1 MDTLSVISNF
11 EKQRIIV
18 IGDIMLDRFIAGSVS
33 RISPEAPVPVLKSK
47 DELIS
52 IGGAGNVAVNLMS
65 LGACVKIFGVTG
77 NDDDSN
83 KLSELLKQT
92 EIDSDDIITDPE
104 RITTTKTR
112 IISRNQQILRID
124 HEQINP
130 ISIITRKKIVRSYI
144 DSINKFKPDG
154 IIISDYAKGLMT
166 RELCKE
172 IIKHPKVKNIFVA
185 VDPKGRDFTK
195 YKGASMITP
204 NQTEAEEVCGF
215 NIVGEATIKKAMKKL
230 IKITGIDN
238 IIITRGKEGISY
250 CVRGE
255 NINTVHSNAREIFD
269 VTGAG
274 DTVVSVLTLS
284 YLSSKSW
291 EESVRIANA
300 AAGVVVGRV
309 GTVSVTQRDLL
320 NAFVNN
326 RNLKL
331 EKIVS
336 RNFLLEL
343 LSQLRKEKKK
353 ITFTNGCF
361 DLFHKGHLH
370 LLNEA
375 KNFGDILIVG
385 VNDDDSVKRIKGE
398 QRPYIPALD
407 RARMIAELECV
418 DFVVVF
424 AEDTPLE
431 LIKMIKPDIL
441 VKGSDYKHKKVIGS
455 EFVEG
460 YGGKVKF
467 IEQLTGIS
475 TSTLLSKIRHS
486 N

>member
-18 IGDIMLDRFIAGSVS
+18 IGDIMLDRFITGSVS
-33 RISPEAPVPVLKSK
+33 RISPEAPVPVLKAK
-47 DELIS
+47 DERIS
-52 IGGAGNVAVNLMS
+52 IGGAGNVAVNLIG
-65 LGACVKIFGVTG
+65 LGASVKIFGVLG
-77 NDDDSN
+77 NDDN
-83 KLSELLKQT
+83 GKKLSELLRQT
-92 EIDSDDIITDPE
+92 EIDSNDLITDPE

-112 IISRNQQILRID
+112 IISRNQQIVRID

-130 ISIITRKKIVRSYI
+130 ISDITRKKIVRSYI
-144 DSINKFKPDG
+144 NSIDKFRPDG
-154 IIISDYAKGLMT
+154 IIISDYAKGMMT
-166 RELCKE
+166 GEVCKE
-172 IIKHPKVKNIFVA
+172 IIRHTRVKKIFVA
-185 VDPKGRDFTK
+185 VDPKGKDFAK
-195 YKGASMITP
+195 YNGASVITP

-215 NIVGEATIKKAMKKL
+215 SFVGEATIKKAMKKL

-255 NINTVHSNAREIFD
+255 NTKTIHSNAREIFD

-284 YLSSKSW
+284 YLSSESW
-291 EESVRIANA
+291 EDSVRIANA
-300 AAGVVVGRV
+300 AAGIVVGRV
-309 GTVSVTQRDLL
+309 GTVSLTQRDLL
-320 NAFVNN
+320 NAFVND

-331 EKIVS
+331 QKIVS
-336 RNFLLEL
+336 RKSLYEL
-343 LSQLRKEKKK
+343 LLQLRKEKKK

-385 VNDDDSVKRIKGE
+385 VNDDDSVRRIKGE
-398 QRPYIPALD
+398 ERPYIPALD

-418 DFVVVF
+418 NFVVVF
-424 AEDTPLE
+424 PEDTPLE
-431 LIKMIKPDIL
+431 LIKMIRPDMLI
-441 VKGSDYKHKKVIGS
+441 KGSDYKHEKVIGS
-455 EFVEG
+455 EFVES
-460 YGGKVKF
+460 YGGEVRF
-467 IEQLTGIS
+467 IEQLKGIS
-475 TSTLLSKIRHS
+475 TSTLLSKIRNS

>member
-11 EKQRIIV
+11 KKQRIIV
-18 IGDIMLDRFIAGSVS
+18 IGDIMLDRFITGIVS
-33 RISPEAPVPVLKSK
+33 RISPEAPVPVLKAK
-47 DELIS
+47 DERVS
-52 IGGAGNVAVNLMS
+52 IGGAGNVAINLIS
-65 LGACVKIFGVTG
+65 LGASVKIFGILG
-77 NDDDSN
+77 NDDNGN

-92 EIDSDDIITDPE
+92 DIDSNDLITDPE

-112 IISRNQQILRID
+112 IITRNQQIVRID
-124 HEQINP
+124 YEQNNP
-130 ISIITRKKIVRSYI
+130 ISDITRKKMARSYLSSM
-144 DSINKFKPDG
+144 DKFKPDG
-154 IIISDYAKGLMT
+154 IIISDYAKGLIT
-166 RELCKE
+166 KELCKE
-172 IIKHPKVKNIFVA
+172 IMKLPKVKNIFVA
-185 VDPKGRDFTK
+185 VDPKGKDFTK
-195 YKGASMITP
+195 YKGASVITP

-215 NIVGEATIKKAMKKL
+215 NIVDEATLKKAMKKL

-250 CVRGE
+250 CVKGG
-255 NINTVHSNAREIFD
+255 NTKTVRSNAREIFD

-274 DTVVSVLTLS
+274 DTVISVLTLS
-284 YLSSKSW
+284 FLSSKSW
-291 EESVRIANA
+291 QDSVRIANA
-300 AAGVVVGRV
+300 AAGMAVERV

-320 NAFVNN
+320 DAFGNN
-326 RNLKL
+326 RNLKPQ
-331 EKIVS
+331 KIVS
-336 RNFLLEL
+336 RKSLFEL
-343 LSQLRKEKKK
+343 LSHLRKEKKK

-375 KNFGDILIVG
+375 KNFGDVLIVG

-398 QRPYIPALD
+398 ERPYTPALD
-407 RARMIAELECV
+407 RAEMIAELECV
-418 DFVVVF
+418 NFVVVF
-424 AEDTPLE
+424 PEDSPLE

-441 VKGSDYKHKKVIGS
+441 IKGSDYEHEKVIGS
-455 EFVEG
+455 EFVES

-467 IEQLTGIS
+467 IEQLKGIS

>member
-33 RISPEAPVPVLKSK
+33 RISPEAPVPVLKAK
-47 DELIS
+47 DERIS

-65 LGACVKIFGVTG
+65 LGACVKIFGVIG
-77 NDDDSN
+77 NDDDGN

-130 ISIITRKKIVRSYI
+130 ISDITRKKMVRSYI
-144 DSINKFKPDG
+144 ASINKFKPDG

-195 YKGASMITP
+195 YKGASVITP

-215 NIVGEATIKKAMKKL
+215 NIVGEATIKKVLKKL
-230 IKITGIDN
+230 SKITGIDN

-255 NINTVHSNAREIFD
+255 NINTVRSNAREIFD

-309 GTVSVTQRDLL
+309 GTVNVTQRDLL
-320 NAFVNN
+320 NAFANN

-336 RNFLLEL
+336 LNFLLEL

-370 LLNEA
+370 LLNQA

-418 DFVVVF
+418 NFVVVF

-467 IEQLTGIS
+467 IEQLKGIS

-486 N
+486 K

>member
-33 RISPEAPVPVLKSK
+33 RISPEAPVPVLKAK
-47 DELIS
+47 DERIS
-52 IGGAGNVAVNLMS
+52 IGGAGNVAVNLIS
-65 LGACVKIFGVTG
+65 LGGCVKIFGVIG
-77 NDDDSN
+77 NDDDGN

-92 EIDSDDIITDPE
+92 EIDSNDIITDPE

-124 HEQINP
+124 HEQTNP
-130 ISIITRKKIVRSYI
+130 ISDITRKKIVRSFTN
-144 DSINKFKPDG
+144 SINKFKPDG
-154 IIISDYAKGLMT
+154 ILISDYAKGLLT
-166 RELCKE
+166 SELCKE

-195 YKGASMITP
+195 YKGATVITP
-204 NQTEAEEVCGF
+204 NQAEAEEVCGF
-215 NIVGEATIKKAMKKL
+215 SIVGEATIKKAMKKL
-230 IKITGIDN
+230 IKLTGIDN
-238 IIITRGKEGISY
+238 IIITRGNEGISY
-250 CVRGE
+250 SVRGE
-255 NINTVHSNAREIFD
+255 NIKTVHSNAREIFD

-284 YLSSKSW
+284 YLSSNSW
-291 EESVRIANA
+291 GDSVRIANA
-300 AAGVVVGRV
+300 AAGMVVGRV

-331 EKIVS
+331 QKIVS
-336 RNFLLEL
+336 RNFLVEL

-407 RARMIAELECV
+407 RARKIAELECV
-418 DFVVVF
+418 NFVVVF

-431 LIKMIKPDIL
+431 LIKKIKPDIL
-441 VKGSDYKHKKVIGS
+441 IKGSDYKHKKVIGS
-455 EFVEG
+455 EFIKG
-460 YGGKVKF
+460 YGGEVKF
-467 IEQLTGIS
+467 IEQLKGIS
-475 TSTLLSKIRHS
+475 TSTLLSKTRHS